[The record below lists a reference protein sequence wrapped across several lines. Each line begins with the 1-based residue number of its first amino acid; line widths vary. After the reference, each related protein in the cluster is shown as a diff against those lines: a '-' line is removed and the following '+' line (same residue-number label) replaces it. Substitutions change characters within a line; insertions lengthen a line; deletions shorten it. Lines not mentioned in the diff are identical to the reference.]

1 MSALKYSMFF
11 SLLLEPICPATL
23 KKKKKKKHEI
33 IPDLK
38 APTMVLNRRLLTNI
52 WKKEE
57 RIKAWGYDSK

>member
-1 MSALKYSMFF
+1 MPCNIK
-11 SLLLEPICPATL
+11 E
-23 KKKKKKKHEI
+23 KKKKKKHEI